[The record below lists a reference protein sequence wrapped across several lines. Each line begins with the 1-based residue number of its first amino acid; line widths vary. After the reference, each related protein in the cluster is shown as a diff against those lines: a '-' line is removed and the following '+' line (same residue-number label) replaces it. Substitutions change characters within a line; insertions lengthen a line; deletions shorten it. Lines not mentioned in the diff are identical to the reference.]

1 MNIGCPFA
9 PSLPPHFTAWP
20 GCCPDTGHVPSPGV
34 EQQSDLSAWLTNTST
49 HDHFYKSCKRSIG
62 CSSNFCLLRDGITIG
77 STFSPVEQQ
86 LLAGARCRVGVHN
99 SSVRRYP
106 APASQPFLS
115 IINNNKPV
123 FSFTFGYLNCKYKNK
138 HSTLRCTVAI
148 YCGSLDIFLVFFQL
162 MILDSLRWSV
172 AIWRQRYTSDR
183 S

>member
-1 MNIGCPFA
+1 M
-9 PSLPPHFTAWP
+9 
-20 GCCPDTGHVPSPGV
+20 
-34 EQQSDLSAWLTNTST
+34 
-49 HDHFYKSCKRSIG
+49 
-62 CSSNFCLLRDGITIG
+62 
-77 STFSPVEQQ
+77 EQQ

-115 IINNNKPV
+115 IINKNKPV
-123 FSFTFGYLNCKYKNK
+123 FSFTFGYLKCKYKNK

-183 S
+183 SWYSLVNEWWPPILHEKAHFCPKIAVSVLYPVLPFLAKNSTLSTAVHHV